1 MKEKWWRGSGCPEEE
16 NKEASAL
23 GIQKIG
29 GIFIVLAAGLV
40 LSVLVA
46 VGEFV
51 YKLRKTAEREQVSPT
66 QRCGKGQGREE
77 RDSHLLGAR
86 HKAVSGP
93 ILITA
98 HPASH
103 PPGSPASP
111 PALTTHCPGAVA
123 PCQAKPIVSGWT
135 LQQPPVWPSCL
146 HFPSTTHS
154 LSTGSAL
161 FKVKPCHSPA

>member
-51 YKLRKTAEREQVSPT
+51 YKLRKTAEREQVSPKPGA
-66 QRCGKGQGREE
+66 CAEREG
-77 RDSHLLGAR
+77 DGGTGFALVSPLLGAR
-86 HKAVSGP
+86 HTRWGLVPS
-93 ILITA
+93 
-98 HPASH
+98 
-103 PPGSPASP
+103 SP
-111 PALTTHCPGAVA
+111 
-123 PCQAKPIVSGWT
+123 
-135 LQQPPVWPSCL
+135 
-146 HFPSTTHS
+146 
-154 LSTGSAL
+154 
-161 FKVKPCHSPA
+161 